1 MVMITWMIDIKM
13 NEPNVKNK
21 MMELNR
27 PIDEAIL
34 MCDSREEILMLASM
48 MLISIKDIF
57 DTQIGIDGRKDI
69 FKSMLK

>member
-1 MVMITWMIDIKM
+1 M

>member
-1 MVMITWMIDIKM
+1 MITWMIDIKM

>member
-57 DTQIGIDGRKDI
+57 DTQICIDGRKDI

>member
-1 MVMITWMIDIKM
+1 MIDIKM

-57 DTQIGIDGRKDI
+57 DTQICIDGRKDI

>member
-1 MVMITWMIDIKM
+1 MVIITWMIDIKM

-34 MCDSREEILMLASM
+34 MCDNREEILMLASM

-57 DTQIGIDGRKDI
+57 DAQLGIEGRKDM
-69 FKSMLK
+69 FKGMLK

>member
-34 MCDSREEILMLASM
+34 MCDNREEILMLASM

>member
-1 MVMITWMIDIKM
+1 MIDIKM